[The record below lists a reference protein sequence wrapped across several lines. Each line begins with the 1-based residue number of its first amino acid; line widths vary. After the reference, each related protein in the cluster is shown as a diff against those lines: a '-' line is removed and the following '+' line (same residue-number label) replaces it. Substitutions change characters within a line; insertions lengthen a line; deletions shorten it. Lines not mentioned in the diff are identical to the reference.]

1 MNELILNKIYNG
13 DVLEVL
19 KNMPSESIDMCIT
32 SPPYWGLRDYG
43 VDGQLGNE
51 ETYSEYLLKLSEIF
65 KEVKRVLKKQGS
77 CWVNIG
83 DVYSKNNSIG
93 VKKHS
98 LIGIPDRF
106 KLNMI
111 DDGWLCR
118 NEIIWH
124 KPNAMPS
131 SAKTRFNTDYEKMFF
146 FTKDDLYYF
155 ETQYEEAKTQISK
168 SHCNSKGGKYLDDNQ
183 EKSVRQGMSKT
194 RGTKVIEVR
203 PKLPTQEEFVNFLRS
218 RTTLK
223 KLYEEVSNI
232 CDIKKTTIEHWFRR
246 DIKGFSYPTIEDW
259 NKVKYLLDDFS
270 NEFNLIDNQLTYV
283 EYETDDINKNIHK
296 GRIKRAVWSINT
308 KPFKGCHFASY
319 PTELIRTPILSCC
332 PPNGIVLDIFMGS
345 GTTGVV
351 AKELNRN
358 YIGIELNKE
367 YVEIANKRIEESLN
381 VNEKSKK

>member
-1 MNELILNKIYNG
+1 MDTLNLNTIYNG

-19 KNMPSESIDMCIT
+19 KKMPSESIDMCIT

-43 VDGQLGNE
+43 VEGQLGNE
-51 ETYSEYLLKLSEIF
+51 ETYVEYLYKLNNIF
-65 KEVKRVLKKQGS
+65 REVKRVLKKEGS

-83 DVYSKNNSIG
+83 DVYSKNNSSG
-93 VKKHS
+93 VRKQS

-155 ETQYEEAKTQISK
+155 ETQYEEAKTQVSK
-168 SHCNSKGGKYLDDNQ
+168 SNNKQNSGKYLNDSQ
-183 EKSVRQGMSKT
+183 EKSVRQGMSKL
-194 RGTKVIEVR
+194 RGTKIIEVR
-203 PKLPTQEEFVNFLRS
+203 PKLPTQEEFVSFLRS

-223 KLYEEVSNI
+223 QICSEVT
-232 CDIKKTTIEHWFRR
+232 DIKKTKIEHWFRK
-246 DIKGFSYPTIEDW
+246 DAKGFSYPTVEDW

-270 NEFNLIDNQLTYV
+270 VEFNKIDHQLTYV

-308 KPFKGCHFASY
+308 KPFKGCHFAPY
-319 PTELIRTPILSCC
+319 PTELIKIPILACC
-332 PPNGIVLDIFMGS
+332 PQDGVVLDIFMGS

-351 AKELNRN
+351 AKELGRN
-358 YIGIELNKE
+358 YVGIDLNEE
-367 YVEIANKRIEESLN
+367 YIKIANDRISEI
-381 VNEKSKK
+381 V